1 MPAWGNCLLVA
12 MALHKYVAHPFTDS
26 AAFKYSTFI
35 DDVVAAV
42 KFADIV
48 SRSNSDR
55 HPYPEQQEMD
65 KRSRRIGI
73 EPTGLAD
80 CLAMMGYQYGSEE
93 SIDFIRN
100 LFAEKAFAELYAS
113 MEIARDG
120 VGKAPVF
127 KEDPLAINRFM
138 HSPYMRNLRGQE
150 CEYVEKYLI
159 TRTAL
164 IDDIL
169 KYGLAHTAFNTAGP
183 CGSISIMADNCT
195 SGIEPL
201 YAWEYERKTRLSDE
215 TYKIRHLPA
224 VLFGGTKDH
233 YVEAHELS
241 WRDRIKV
248 QAAVQEFTDSSIS
261 STINLPEDAT
271 VDEIE
276 QIYIEAWKSGL
287 KGITIFRDNC
297 KEGVLSVGTKQ
308 PIQVEEGPSIPV
320 MYKKTLLPLEDAKR
334 HMVVWKG
341 AKVYIIVSLDSEDA
355 PIEIFAKLP
364 RKAGINKDG
373 FFEQARYNEMVANW
387 DCITRQ
393 ASTMLRYNIPMEE
406 VLHQLEESSCSIVDA
421 PGVIHRVLRQ
431 YLPDII
437 EEGED
442 PEDDCGAT
450 GGTEEVK
457 NETHST
463 FRTKREI
470 CRWCGNPLEG
480 KKGSKLCARCEV
492 ELPYSERVR
501 INGTSICPEC
511 GGDHYY
517 RENGCRICKDCG
529 FSKC

>member
-1 MPAWGNCLLVA
+1 MPEWGNCLLVA

-65 KRSRRIGI
+65 RRSRRIGI

-120 VGKAPVF
+120 AGKAPVF
-127 KEDPLAINRFM
+127 QEDPHAINRFM
-138 HSPYMRNLRGQE
+138 HSPYMMNLRGQE
-150 CEYVEKYLI
+150 CEYVEKYLV
-159 TRTAL
+159 TKTAL
-164 IDDIL
+164 IDYIL
-169 KYGLAHTAFNTAGP
+169 EYGLAHTAFNTAGP

-201 YAWEYERKTRLSDE
+201 YAWEYARKTRLSNE
-215 TYKIRHLPA
+215 TYKVQHLPA
-224 VLFGGTKDH
+224 RIYGGRRDH
-233 YVEAHELS
+233 YVEAHELD

-261 STINLPEDAT
+261 STINLPETAT

-276 QIYIEAWKSGL
+276 QIYIEAWKAGL

-297 KEGVLSVGTKQ
+297 KEGVLSVPTSKE
-308 PIQVEEGPSIPV
+308 PIQVEEGPSLPV
-320 MYKKTLLPLEDAKR
+320 MYKKNLLPLEDAKR

-341 AKVYIIVSLDSEDA
+341 AKVYVIISLDSEDT

-364 RKAGINKDG
+364 RKAGVNRDG
-373 FFEQARYNEMVANW
+373 IFEQDRYNEMCANW

-393 ASTMLRYNIPMEE
+393 ASTMLRYNIPLEE
-406 VLHQLEESSCSIVDA
+406 VLHQLEAASCSIVDA
-421 PGVIHRVLRQ
+421 PGVILRVLRQ
-431 YLPDII
+431 YLPDTDITD
-437 EEGED
+437 EEVTED
-442 PEDDCGAT
+442 
-450 GGTEEVK
+450 TEEK
-457 NETHST
+457 QDEAYKST
-463 FRTKREI
+463 S
-470 CRWCGNPLEG
+470 
-480 KKGSKLCARCEV
+480 GSYFTI
-492 ELPYSERVR
+492 P
-501 INGTSICPEC
+501 TCPEC

-517 RENGCRICKDCG
+517 RENGCRTCKDCG

>member
-12 MALHKYVAHPFTDS
+12 MALHKYVTNPFTDS

-42 KFADIV
+42 QFADIV

-113 MEIARDG
+113 MAIARDG
-120 VGKAPVF
+120 AGPAQVF
-127 KEDPLAINRFM
+127 KEDPGAINRFM
-138 HSPYMRNLRGQE
+138 GSPYMVNLWEQE
-150 CEYVEKYLI
+150 CDYAEKYLMLKEYLM
-159 TRTAL
+159 R
-164 IDDIL
+164 DIL

-224 VLFGGTKDH
+224 VLYGGRQDH
-233 YVEAHELS
+233 YVEAHELN
-241 WRDRIKV
+241 WIDRIKV

-261 STINLPEDAT
+261 STINLPETAT
-271 VDEIE
+271 VDDIMT
-276 QIYIEAWKSGL
+276 IYFEAWKAGL

-308 PIQVEEGPSIPV
+308 PVQVEEGPTLPV
-320 MYKKTLLPLEDAKR
+320 MYKKNLLDLEDAKR
-334 HMVVWKG
+334 HRVIWKG
-341 AKVYIIVSLDSEDA
+341 AKVYVMISLDSEDA
-355 PIEIFAKLP
+355 PVEIFAKLP
-364 RKAGINKDG
+364 RKAGMNRAGI
-373 FFEQARYNEMVANW
+373 FEQDRYNELCANW

-393 ASTMLRYNIPMEE
+393 ASTMLRYNIPLEE
-406 VLHQLEESSCSIVDA
+406 VLHQLEVSSCSIVDA

-431 YLPDII
+431 YLPDTDVM
-437 EEGED
+437 ED
-442 PEDDCGAT
+442 
-450 GGTEEVK
+450 TEE
-457 NETHST
+457 EQDEAYQST
-463 FRTKREI
+463 S
-470 CRWCGNPLEG
+470 
-480 KKGSKLCARCEV
+480 GS
-492 ELPYSERVR
+492 YQ
-501 INGTSICPEC
+501 NTTCPEC